1 MDLKLSAKTKVSRKN
16 MEETSSQF
24 GYRWQFLKETQNT
37 YLIRKN
43 YKIHQNFKVAL
54 KNTGR
59 VVESQGID

>member
-1 MDLKLSAKTKVSRKN
+1 
-16 MEETSSQF
+16 MEETLSQF

-54 KNTGR
+54 KILVG
-59 VVESQGID
+59 